1 METKIETQ
9 RAKVAKYLKEGN
21 TITARDAYRLCG
33 TMRLSAIIH
42 HLRYDRDMPIADER
56 IYEKNTNYSKYWLTV
71 DPALKNEMK
80 EYMMRG
86 NYMTTEVAKQVFEC
100 DYLYVVLN
108 ELKEEGLKIV
118 GKRRKPLCGK
128 EFTIWT
134 IEK

>member
-1 METKIETQ
+1 METKFETQ
-9 RAKVAKYLKEGN
+9 RAKVAEFLKDGN

-42 HLRYDRDMPIADER
+42 HLRYERGMAIADER
-56 IYEKNTNYSKYWLTV
+56 IYEKNTNYSKYWLTA
-71 DPALKNEMK
+71 DPALKAEMK

-108 ELKEEGLKIV
+108 ELKEEGLKVV